1 MDSIFLYAR
10 GYDLKFGRCR
20 AAMMAYDHDHIFVE
34 KLKPKMNDSQLL
46 QNVDPIFEQLWGRQS
61 AWHVHPWLNRPTAHD
76 HSCAQPFP
84 MAFHGPNWGPKVWGF
99 HGPRRKCPGLIQT
112 HLSRNPKA
120 SAKELFFA
128 PCERDVWW
136 RMMTYGQCGE

>member
-61 AWHVHPWLNRPTAHD
+61 AWHVHPCD
-76 HSCAQPFP
+76 
-84 MAFHGPNWGPKVWGF
+84 
-99 HGPRRKCPGLIQT
+99 
-112 HLSRNPKA
+112 
-120 SAKELFFA
+120 
-128 PCERDVWW
+128 
-136 RMMTYGQCGE
+136 